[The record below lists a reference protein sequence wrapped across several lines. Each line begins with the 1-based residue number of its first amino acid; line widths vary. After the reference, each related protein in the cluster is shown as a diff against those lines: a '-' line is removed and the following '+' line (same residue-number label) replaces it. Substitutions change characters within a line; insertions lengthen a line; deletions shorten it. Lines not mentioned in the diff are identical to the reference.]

1 MTGRSFACAAR
12 VSRDAAETC
21 AGDLGCVVSVRPH
34 EFLQRDGDHLVCQLP
49 ISFTQAAL
57 GAQVEVP
64 TLAGSAPLRIPP
76 GTQHGAIFVLHGK
89 GLPNLRTGRISDEI
103 VQVTIEIPKK
113 LTREQE
119 DLLRQ
124 FAATEDK
131 TVLPESRGFFERVK
145 EYLTGGSDDA
155 E

>member
-1 MTGRSFACAAR
+1 M
-12 VSRDAAETC
+12 
-21 AGDLGCVVSVRPH
+21 
-34 EFLQRDGDHLVCQLP
+34 
-49 ISFTQAAL
+49 
-57 GAQVEVP
+57 
-64 TLAGSAPLRIPP
+64 
-76 GTQHGAIFVLHGK
+76 LHGK